1 MRSESLRTNMLKKF
15 TSVLTAA
22 ILTFGFSAL
31 GSSGAHAATV
41 TINLDCT
48 DLSSLGSSDGW
59 ETVNGMGQNYVATS
73 GKQKR
78 LVINPNDD
86 YTFTSSHCNFHRA
99 ITPANTYLANSLQ
112 LTPSPSNSG
121 TVNTGTWAYGGSSLT
136 SLQVVAGSTLPTMPV
151 SGSNQNY
158 LLFTSGTSINLVD
171 PIVIVFI
178 DATTGANANLNSLG
192 LRDSSMTSIA
202 ISPSFSSSTTSYTAT
217 TSSTTAS
224 LSVNPAIFGS
234 PVSAT
239 CNGTALSNYGSSCAL
254 NDGVNTMTVVVTG
267 ADRTTTKTY
276 TITVTKAAPTA
287 PVIATTSTISST
299 DVDPTVSITSA
310 ATSISSNP
318 SNWVFNTGTT
328 GLTWRSSASSG
339 GNIVFGFRGTAICGG
354 TLTIKAKAAAF
365 VSPTSTL
372 DSNTL
377 SIVIPGATCSDDATL
392 STTSTI
398 KGVAITTP
406 GTPGTNPMNVVA
418 RGSITLTSAQAADTS
433 NSGSFVTSFV
443 ANESH
448 ATFVQKSKYVL
459 GTTSYMINTYNGT
472 SAISDGDFFMLYIK
486 AQNGSTYKLYLI
498 DVIIGSSGPTAEEI
512 AAEEEAARVAAIAA
526 VQAAIIEAERVRQAA
541 IATAKVALQG
551 VLKSDK
557 PGTLAQYKE
566 ADYSIPSEEVLTR
579 VNASLLKLSA
589 EDRVKSQEINKVI
602 KVESFIVQISTTET
616 QKTITAKQLVSAG
629 LLNPTNKNRVGLTYA
644 LKLRTAS
651 TLDSMEKIAAAIAEE
666 TAFIK
671 ARAARLEAI
680 KAKVTSRKG

>member
-1 MRSESLRTNMLKKF
+1 MFKKI

-31 GSSGAHAATV
+31 GSTGAHAATV

-48 DLSSLGSSDGW
+48 DLASLGSSDGW
-59 ETVNGMGQNYVATS
+59 ETVTGMGQNYVATS

-99 ITPANTYLANSLQ
+99 VTPANTYLANSLQ

-151 SGSNQNY
+151 NGSNQNY